1 MQAAT
6 ATSVREILASTGPD
20 DDAWRLAIV
29 QRERVWNAFKAAKLF
44 DSLLA
49 GFPIG
54 SLLLCRSTD
63 PTAAIVRDGDG
74 RVVEEASPAWQ
85 ILDGQQRTW
94 ALSVLLGPPLD
105 EESAAL
111 EFFFRPSGPREE
123 LRPGVEDKRIHRW
136 ITWRDHGW
144 DPFAVGDATREDWV
158 SVRKVGTALLALE
171 RPEDLLVDEPTLAAW
186 FSRVDPEHK
195 ATSLDAPTLRGLRNV
210 VRAWVTPFIPVQR
223 IVLDGPE
230 DVLEVFERAN
240 MEGVRTSAADI
251 FFAAVK
257 SRWVHA
263 EAELDGFRGHT
274 RALSRMDALRV
285 VARGACLQ
293 LGAGDPVP
301 LHVKRLYGDKGSEL
315 VEAMHAV
322 TRRQEIRE
330 AVDAILDALAHR
342 TPLGW
347 ALRLVDRYLLDAVVL
362 WACKQADA
370 GRDPT
375 ADAAQVARAA
385 AWLFWGTAFRL
396 QPVLRETYARAML
409 GPLDEH
415 EEATFPLERLCA
427 AARSVSGTL
436 SYQRSAVPRPFE
448 GEPPEQQRNRR
459 DCVNERGRLF
469 LSVAQQIPFKPR
481 VLIDWD
487 HIFPQAQRHKL
498 KWHGPD
504 GKAWLSYHPG
514 NRAMWRAGNL
524 CGLDAAVNRGLQDRL
539 PRDKLARLDE
549 ARERGLLVVPD
560 LFLSVEDRER
570 LCEVHDLLPN
580 SDGRAPAL
588 LDGFVEARE
597 DALWSAAVACF
608 PEVND
613 IARALFDLTM

>member
-6 ATSVREILASTGPD
+6 ATSVRDILASTGRD

-29 QRERVWNAFKAAKLF
+29 QRERVWDAFKAAKLF

-54 SLLLCRSTD
+54 SLLLCRSAD

-74 RVVEEASPAWQ
+74 RIVEEASDAWQ

-94 ALSVLLGPPLD
+94 ALSVLFGPPLD
-105 EESAAL
+105 EEAASL
-111 EFFFRPSGPREE
+111 EFFFRPGAPREE
-123 LRPGVEDKRIHRW
+123 LRPGAYDKRIHRW

-144 DPFAVGDATREDWV
+144 DPFAVGDASREEWV
-158 SVRKVGTALLALE
+158 SVRRLGKALLDRE
-171 RPEDLLVDEPTLAAW
+171 HPDDLLTDKSALATW
-186 FSRVDPEHK
+186 FSGVDPEHA
-195 ATSLDAPTLRGLRNV
+195 ATVLDAAALRRLRNV
-210 VRAWVTPFIPVQR
+210 VNAWATPFIPVQR

-263 EAELDGFRGHT
+263 EAELDGFRGRT
-274 RALSRMDALRV
+274 GALSRMDALRI
-285 VARGACLQ
+285 VARGASLK
-293 LGAGDPVP
+293 LGVGDPVP
-301 LHVKRLYGDKGSEL
+301 LHVKRLYGEKGGEL
-315 VEAMHAV
+315 VAAMHTV
-322 TRRQEIRE
+322 TRRQEIRD
-330 AVDAILDALAHR
+330 AVDAMLDTLAHR

-347 ALRLVDRYLLDAVVL
+347 GLRLVDRYLVDAVVI
-362 WACKQADA
+362 WACQQAEA

-375 ADAAQVARAA
+375 SDPSQVSNAA

-409 GPLDEH
+409 GQLVEH
-415 EEATFPLERLCA
+415 DDATFPVDRLFA
-427 AARSVSGTL
+427 AARGVSSTL

-448 GEPPEQQRNRR
+448 GEVSEQERTRR
-459 DCVNERGRLF
+459 DCVNARGRLF
-469 LSVAQQIPFKPR
+469 LSVAQQIPFKPTVR
-481 VLIDWD
+481 IDWD

-498 KWHGPD
+498 KWRGED

-514 NRAMWRAGNL
+514 NSAMWRAGNL

-549 ARERGLLVVPD
+549 AREGGRLAIRDV
-560 LFLSVEDRER
+560 FLSAEDRER
-570 LCEVHDLLPN
+570 LCEVHDLLEHQ
-580 SDGRAPAL
+580 DGRAPAL
-588 LDGFVEARE
+588 LKAIVDARE
-597 DALWSAAVACF
+597 RALWAEAERRF
-608 PEVND
+608 PQVHA
-613 IARALFDLTM
+613 IARALFDLPE